1 MLQGRNKDFI
11 PNLLSPIMLL
21 LAYYSL
27 AVYLASI
34 PQRGASVRSH
44 SHQVKNDYVK
54 NDYVKNDYVKNDYVK
69 NDYVKNDDRSIDT
82 SVPKFMESSQCFD
95 SDTPTAIDTVQQST
109 VETTKETPLV
119 FQSCYTAPDEE
130 LSLTVLGSNLFRS
143 RELCAAKNVDSVR
156 DNQRVGNPKIECA
169 PGFTEVQTY
178 YNLDTRSTTMT
189 KYGSYWCK
197 IKRVCCK

>member
-44 SHQVKNDYVK
+44 SHQ
-54 NDYVKNDYVKNDYVK
+54 VKNDYVK

-156 DNQRVGNPKIECA
+156 DNQKIGNPKIECA

>member
-44 SHQVKNDYVK
+44 TYRVKNDYVK

-69 NDYVKNDDRSIDT
+69 NHDRFVET
-82 SVPKFMESSQCFD
+82 GVPKFMESSQCFE

-109 VETTKETPLV
+109 VETTKETPLI

-178 YNLDTRSTTMT
+178 YNLDTRSTTTT